1 MTSDVGPGPVGYAR
15 TVLGDRPADQLGRV
29 NYHEHLFQISP
40 LLPGDEL
47 DDERHSGA
55 EAALLRSSGTAS
67 VVEAT
72 PTGLGR
78 DPAAVAR
85 ISETTGLQI
94 IATSGAHR
102 EAHYADQPWLLE
114 LTETE
119 LSGRFLRDVVD
130 GLPAR
135 DQPTRA
141 EPAYDPNGRPV
152 RAGVLKAGIDYWR
165 ITDFEHRVIAS
176 VAAAHRVSNAPVM
189 IHLEHGSA
197 AFEVLDLLA
206 DAGVAADAVALAHVD
221 RNLDPGLHAE
231 LAERGAYLGYDGFA
245 RTQRW
250 PDSMVLDCLAAAA
263 RLGAQNRILLGGDV
277 ARRSRYVSYGG
288 MPGLSYL
295 DERVL
300 PRLRRLVGEPLVH
313 AFTVANPAAW
323 LARFS
328 QA

>member
-1 MTSDVGPGPVGYAR
+1 MSGIAAVGYAR

-29 NYHEHLFQISP
+29 NYHEHLFQVSP

-47 DDERHSGA
+47 DDESRSGA
-55 EAALLRSSGTAS
+55 EAAALRSSGTTCM
-67 VVEAT
+67 VEAT
-72 PTGLGR
+72 PTALGR
-78 DPAAVAR
+78 DPSAVAR
-85 ISETTGLQI
+85 ISASVGLQV

-114 LTETE
+114 LTEEE
-119 LSGRFLRDVVD
+119 LSTRFVRDVLD
-130 GLPAR
+130 GLPAH
-135 DQPTRA
+135 DQPTEA

-152 RAGVLKAGIDYWR
+152 RAGVLKAGIGYWQ
-165 ITDFEHRVIAS
+165 ITTFERRVIAS

-206 DAGVAADAVALAHVD
+206 ADGVDADAVALAHVD

-250 PDSMVLDCLAAAA
+250 PDSMVLDCLEAAAG
-263 RLGAQNRILLGGDV
+263 LGAQDRILLGGDV
-277 ARRSRYVSYGG
+277 ARRSRYLSYGG

-300 PRLRRLVGEPLVH
+300 PRLSRLVGESAVQ
-313 AFTVANPAAW
+313 AFTVANPARW
-323 LARFS
+323 LARFPRS
-328 QA
+328 